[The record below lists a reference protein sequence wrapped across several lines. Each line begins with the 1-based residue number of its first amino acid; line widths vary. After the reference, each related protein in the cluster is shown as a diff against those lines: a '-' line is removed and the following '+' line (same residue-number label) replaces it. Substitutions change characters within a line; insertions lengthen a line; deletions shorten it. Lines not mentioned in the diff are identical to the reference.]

1 MNSNFEVFVYVLV
14 IISLLSLFWH
24 IFFTS
29 YLKKK
34 GMSNDGYDNSRE
46 KKLLRVIN
54 PGLCSTNFEFE
65 CSLELP
71 NTDDDISEALNYIEP
86 SKYAGDLLEKM
97 YEQAGI

>member
-1 MNSNFEVFVYVLV
+1 MSSNFEVFVSILV
-14 IISLLSLFWH
+14 IISLLSFFWY

-34 GMSNDGYDNSRE
+34 SRSNTVYDNNRE
-46 KKLLRVIN
+46 KKLLRVIR
-54 PGLCSTNFEFE
+54 PGFYCGNLMIE
-65 CSLELP
+65 CPLRLP
-71 NTDDDISEALNYIEP
+71 NTDDDISEALNYIRP